1 MELNNITM
9 TTATL
14 TKNGM
19 INLPVEIRK
28 KFNLKPGDKIN
39 FVDTG
44 DGVVVVPVK
53 DIFDLI
59 DPSQKKET
67 IEMIEELI
75 HEHKLD
81 AAKGR

>member
-59 DPSQKKET
+59 DPSQKEET
-67 IEMIEELI
+67 IELIEELI

-81 AAKGR
+81 AANGR

>member
-1 MELNNITM
+1 MELNKITM
-9 TTATL
+9 ATATL

-28 KFNLKPGDKIN
+28 KFNLKPGDKIS

-44 DGVVVVPVK
+44 EGIMVVPIK
-53 DIFDLI
+53 NLFELI
-59 DPSQKKET
+59 DPDQKEIT
-67 IEMIEELI
+67 IEMVKELI
-75 HEHKLD
+75 KEHKED

>member
-1 MELNNITM
+1 M

-19 INLPVEIRK
+19 INLPIEIRK

-44 DGVVVVPVK
+44 DGIFVVPVK
-53 DIFDLI
+53 TLFDLI
-59 DPSQKKET
+59 NSDEKDRTVAMVK
-67 IEMIEELI
+67 ELI
-75 HEHKLD
+75 REHKIE
-81 AAKGR
+81 AEQGE

>member
-1 MELNNITM
+1 M

-19 INLPVEIRK
+19 INLPIEIRK

-44 DGVVVVPVK
+44 EGIFVVPVK
-53 DIFDLI
+53 SLFDLVNPNEK
-59 DPSQKKET
+59 DRTAAMVK
-67 IEMIEELI
+67 ELI
-75 HEHKLD
+75 REHKIE
-81 AAKGR
+81 AEHGE